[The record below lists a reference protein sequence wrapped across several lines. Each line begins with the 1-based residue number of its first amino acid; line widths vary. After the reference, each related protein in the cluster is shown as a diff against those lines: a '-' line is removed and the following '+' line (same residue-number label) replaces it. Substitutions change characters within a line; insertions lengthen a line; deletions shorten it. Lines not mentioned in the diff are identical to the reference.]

1 MIPSC
6 QILCGDAAEKLS
18 ELPERC
24 VQMCVTSPPYFGLRQ
39 YGDQPL
45 QIGLENTH
53 EEYVQK
59 LVAVARGIRRV
70 LRDDGTFWL
79 VIGDSYYNYRPG
91 CTAQARQ
98 TLANHDG
105 AVVER
110 SGKRGERQGD
120 LKEKDLMLIPHRVAL
135 SLQKDGWW
143 VRSEIIWHKRNCMP
157 ESTLDRP
164 TRNHEQIF
172 LLTKNQ
178 NYYYNGEAIKEPISP
193 SYAADTR
200 AHGVLRQ
207 RFYPGSKYV
216 KEGMIELQNG
226 EFPEERVTTTRN
238 KRTVWTVT
246 SDPYPEA
253 HFATYP
259 PDLIKPCILAG
270 SRLGDTVLDPFAGS
284 GTTGE
289 VATELGRNSILIE
302 LNPDYIPLIEK
313 RTSVTPGLPL

>member
-1 MIPSC
+1 MIPTC

-18 ELPERC
+18 ELPEQC
-24 VQMCVTSPPYFGLRQ
+24 VQMCVCSPPYYGLRD
-39 YGDQPL
+39 YKDPR
-45 QIGLENTH
+45 QIGLEKSV
-53 EEYVQK
+53 EEYVNR
-59 LVAVARGIRRV
+59 LVIVARGVRRA

-79 VIGDSYYNYRPG
+79 NLGDSYYNYRPG
-91 CTAQARQ
+91 FTAQSRETFA
-98 TLANHDG
+98 THDG
-105 AVVER
+105 AVVEK
-110 SGKRGERQGD
+110 SGKRGERQEG

-135 SLQKDGWW
+135 VLQKDGWW
-143 VRSEIIWHKRNCMP
+143 VRSEIIWHKRNCKP

-216 KEGMIELQNG
+216 KEGMIELQD
-226 EFPEERVTTTRN
+226 FPEERVTTMRN

-259 PDLIKPCILAG
+259 PDLIKPCIMAG

-289 VATELGRNSILIE
+289 VATELGRNSILVE
-302 LNPDYIPLIEK
+302 LNPSYIPLIEK
-313 RTSVTPGLPL
+313 RTNVTPGLPLT